1 MSSYSMFSTI
11 SIHESTHLLMDGGKL
26 RIDQRTAGVFW
37 RKYMNMLRSGKSVC
51 LVERANATRMRFF
64 MDIDIKHA
72 PNFDLEDFILR
83 TATLYP
89 DGDYVVCTREDGGE
103 LMGVHAIF
111 HNLTYETTE
120 ECLNIF
126 ERFRWVEGID
136 ESVYNTGL
144 RVVGAVKPG
153 QTFETKNM
161 YLPRYRVRGCQAQ
174 RIPQTISLKNI
185 EDTTIRLSHQNRVMN
200 AVKTCSAC
208 DVDIPETRMIHKKY
222 ENSVVS
228 VTEYKN
234 GYYVAKSNSR
244 YCLNIKGEHSSAHV
258 YFVIHPESRVMY
270 QKCFC
275 KCDDKTCKD
284 FKSKNVTLSKE
295 TCDSVLGHQGA

>member
-1 MSSYSMFSTI
+1 MFTI

-26 RIDQRTAGVFW
+26 RIDQRNVGAFW
-37 RKYMNMLRSGKSVC
+37 RKYLNMIRSEKPVC

-83 TATLYP
+83 VATLYP
-89 DGDYVVCTREDGGE
+89 DGEYVVCTREECGE
-103 LMGVHAIF
+103 LKGVHVIF
-111 HNLTYETTE
+111 HNLTYESTE
-120 ECLNIF
+120 ECLEIYKKF
-126 ERFRWVEGID
+126 EWVDGID

-144 RVVGAVKPG
+144 RVIGAVKPG
-153 QTFETKNM
+153 QSFDTKNV
-161 YLPRYRVRGCQAQ
+161 YLPKYRVRGCYAQ
-174 RIPQTISLKNI
+174 RIAQTISLKNI
-185 EDTTIRLSHQNRVMN
+185 QDTTIRLSHQNRITNVL
-200 AVKTCSAC
+200 KTCAVC
-208 DVDIPETRMIHKKY
+208 DVDIPETKMIHKKY

-244 YCLNIKGEHSSAHV
+244 YCTNINREHSSVHI
-258 YFVIHPESRVMY
+258 YFVIHVESRTMY

-275 KCDDKTCKD
+275 RCADKTCRD
-284 FKSKNVTLSKE
+284 FKSKNVKLSKE
-295 TCDSVLGHQGA
+295 TCDLILGHQST